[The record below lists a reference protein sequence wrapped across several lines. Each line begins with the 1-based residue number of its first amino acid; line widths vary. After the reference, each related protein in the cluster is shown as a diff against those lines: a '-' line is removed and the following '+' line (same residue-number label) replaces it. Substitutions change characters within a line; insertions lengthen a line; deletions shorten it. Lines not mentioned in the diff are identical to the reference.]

1 MNQGAVQDGMLYDIA
16 IIGGGLAGL
25 SLAVRLARPQFRHL
39 SVLLIEPRQTYARD
53 HTWSCWSVRDHP
65 FTGITTSWNSW
76 LVASDKRM
84 VKRAAPGITYGAIQ
98 ADAFYA
104 LALKLLADAPWIT
117 RHTAGIDRLD
127 ALTDRV
133 IIGGDVSLQARHVF
147 DSRPPRSV
155 NRSGLRQIFL
165 GQEIET
171 AHNVFDPSAA
181 MLMDFRVPTVD
192 PCMGVHFMYV
202 LPYTPRRALVED
214 TWFVRPGVTPP
225 AHRPV
230 IAAYLAQRY
239 KLADHQVSFE
249 EQGDLPMDPDFTP
262 PHESPGARI
271 HPLGAA
277 SGALRPATGYAFL
290 AIQAQCDGIAAAL
303 AAQHPL
309 SSAIRRPI
317 TVQGMDR
324 LLLASL
330 RRAPAQ
336 APEIFSR
343 LFSRC
348 PAAMLVRF
356 LSDRGSRLDDA
367 IVAVNTPLR
376 TIRPLLTPAR
386 A

>member
-1 MNQGAVQDGMLYDIA
+1 MSDTSIYDIA

-39 SVLLIEPRQTYARD
+39 SVLLIEPRQSYTRD

-65 FTGITTSWNSW
+65 FTGITKSWDHW
-76 LVASDKRM
+76 LVATEARM
-84 VKRAAPGITYGAIQ
+84 VKRSAPGITYGAIQ
-98 ADAFYA
+98 ADDFYA
-104 LALKLLADAPWIT
+104 LAQKLLADAPWIT
-117 RHTAGIDRLD
+117 RHSAAVNGLSEQP
-127 ALTDRV
+127 DRV
-133 IIGGDVSLQARHVF
+133 MIGANPALQARHVF
-147 DSRPPRSV
+147 DSRPPRQAS
-155 NRSGLRQIFL
+155 RSGLRQIFV

-171 AHNVFDPSAA
+171 DRDVFDPASA
-181 MLMDFRVPTVD
+181 MLMDFRVSNGTATVST
-192 PCMGVHFMYV
+192 GVHFMYV
-202 LPYTPRRALVED
+202 LPYTRRRALVED
-214 TWFVRPGVTPP
+214 TWFVRPGITPP
-225 AHRPV
+225 DHRPA
-230 IAAYLAQRY
+230 IADYLSKHYQLTNHR
-239 KLADHQVSFE
+239 VTFE

-262 PHESPGARI
+262 AAESRI
-271 HPLGAA
+271 HPIGAP

-290 AIQAQCDGIAAAL
+290 SIQAQCDGIATAL
-303 AAQHPL
+303 TANAPPHTT
-309 SSAIRRPI
+309 IHRPV

-348 PAAMLVRF
+348 PPAMLVRF

-367 IVAVNTPLR
+367 MVAVNTPLR
-376 TIRPLLTPAR
+376 TIRPLLTPVR

>member
-1 MNQGAVQDGMLYDIA
+1 MSDAAPLHDIA

-39 SVLLIEPRQTYARD
+39 NVLLIEPRRSYARD

-65 FTGITTSWNSW
+65 FTGITKSWESW
-76 LVASDKRM
+76 IVASGTRM
-84 VKRAAPGITYGAIQ
+84 VKQSAPGITYGAIQ
-98 ADAFYA
+98 ADDFYA
-104 LALKLLADAPWIT
+104 LAEKLLAEAPWIT
-117 RHTAGIDRLD
+117 RRTLLIDRLD
-127 ALTDRV
+127 EQPDRV
-133 IIGGDVSLQARHVF
+133 GIGDNTALQARHVF
-147 DSRPPRSV
+147 DSRPPRQTS
-155 NRSGLRQIFL
+155 RSGLRQIFL

-171 AHNVFDPSAA
+171 ERDIFDPASAT
-181 MLMDFRVPTVD
+181 LMDFRVSHGPATAST
-192 PCMGVHFMYV
+192 GVHFMYV

-214 TWFVRPGVTPP
+214 TWFVRPGITPP
-225 AHRPV
+225 DHRPA
-230 IAAYLAQRY
+230 ITAYLAERH
-239 KLADHQVSFE
+239 KLANHAVTFE

-262 PHESPGARI
+262 PPEARASRI
-271 HPLGAA
+271 HPIGAP

-303 AAQHPL
+303 AADTPL
-309 SSAIRRPI
+309 HTTIRRPV

-348 PAAMLVRF
+348 PPAMLVRF

-367 IVAVNTPLR
+367 FVAVNTPLR
-376 TIRPLLTPAR
+376 TIRPLLTPVR